1 MNLWTAPQP
10 SLVRPHTAS
19 DVSISLRTVWSLTLL
34 SPEQPHRTPL
44 HTPAC
49 YFPEGRCRRSCAPG
63 SGAPRLPPSSWD
75 EVATFNI
82 SETQPRTVVEP
93 LCRAAG
99 ENHVRER
106 GAPGQAIQLHC
117 PEGEPQDRQRIFSWW
132 ASGEVETT
140 KQESSIPACEL
151 NSDCREPGKGKPSL
165 GRQKLDLETSWE
177 RTKGQGDPVCR
188 QHRA

>member
-1 MNLWTAPQP
+1 M
-10 SLVRPHTAS
+10 RPHTAS
-19 DVSISLRTVWSLTLL
+19 DVSINLRTVWSLTLL

-49 YFPEGRCRRSCAPG
+49 YFPEGRRRRPCAPG

-82 SETQPRTVVEP
+82 SETQPRTVGEP
-93 LCRAAG
+93 LGR
-99 ENHVRER
+99 
-106 GAPGQAIQLHC
+106 IT
-117 PEGEPQDRQRIFSWW
+117 PEKGEPQDRQRVFSWW

-140 KQESSIPACEL
+140 KQESSISAWEL